1 MIGMMLGRGISGLPE
16 AVALDIANLKL
27 PSSPNAHLL
36 APPGVTAE
44 RHEAVALRAIDP
56 DAAWA
61 VLQRL
66 GEGRERVWVQAEF
79 PAIRQIHWVERSRL
93 MNYPDIIVGQ
103 ILTLPGGTGYWLYSR
118 SLVGHSDLGVNAA
131 RLARWRADLD
141 TRLGGL

>member
-1 MIGMMLGRGISGLPE
+1 MIGMMLGRGTSGVPE
-16 AVALDIANLKL
+16 ATPLDIASLKL
-27 PSSPNAHLL
+27 PASPNAHLL
-36 APPGVTAE
+36 APAGTTGE

-61 VLQRL
+61 VLRRL

-79 PAIRQIHWVERSRL
+79 ATLRQIHWVERSRI

-103 ILTLPGGTGYWLYSR
+103 VLTLPGGTGYWLYSR
-118 SLVGHSDLGVNAA
+118 SLVGYSDLGVNAA

-141 TRLGGL
+141 TRLGAL